1 MIFYH
6 QHFNHQYSA
15 KAIYGII
22 LIQALLISLD
32 SVNANPLSTAIK
44 TFIGAL
50 IIVFAEIYSEFLGG
64 VINKKGHLTKRERDE
79 IKREALSVS
88 AVSIN
93 PTILFLISSFGLID
107 IKTAFNMSYILGLF
121 ELIIFGFIASRSI
134 HKNTFK
140 NIRAGLLTGVIG
152 LSIIAAKSFIH

>member
-22 LIQALLISLD
+22 LIQALLVSLD
-32 SVNANPLSTAIK
+32 STNTNPLAIALK

-50 IIVFAEIYSEFLGG
+50 VIVFAEIYSEFLGG
-64 VINKKGHLTKRERDE
+64 VINKKGHLTKKEMDE
-79 IKREALSVS
+79 IKREAMSVS

-93 PTILFLISSFGLID
+93 PTILFLISSSGLIN
-107 IKTAFNMSYILGLF
+107 INTAFNIAYILGLI
-121 ELIIFGFIASRSI
+121 ELVIFGFIASRSI
-134 HKNTFK
+134 HHNPPK
-140 NIRAGLLTGVIG
+140 NIRAAFLTGIVG

>member
-6 QHFNHQYSA
+6 QRFSHQYSA

-22 LIQALLISLD
+22 LIQALLIGLD
-32 SVNANPLSTAIK
+32 TISTKPFEVATK
-44 TFIGAL
+44 TFVGAL
-50 IIVFAEIYSEFLGG
+50 VIVFAEIYSQFLGG
-64 VINKKGHLTKRERDE
+64 IINKKGHLSKKEIEE

-93 PTILFLISSFGLID
+93 PTILFLISSFGLISLN
-107 IKTAFNMSYILGLF
+107 TAFNIAYLFGLL

-134 HKNTFK
+134 HSDIHK
-140 NIRAGLLTGVIG
+140 NIRAALFTGLVGF
-152 LSIIAAKSFIH
+152 SIIAAKSFIH